1 MRKRTNSIQYTDTRQ
16 HIYWDAFFG
25 SVVLLL
31 GMVGLFKDGMSGLV
45 GVLLATG
52 VFLYAAA
59 FMHIKYSG
67 KRVTMTLSDEGI
79 EFEGGLF
86 VPFDDVDRIWI
97 ADPFPMLALGFTNVV
112 LHLKKDVK
120 IKQSGRTWKS
130 AFFLTHVGCNISAI
144 RKKKMVT
151 YMSPGIKV
159 FNGPKMKEDDIIE
172 EIMDRF
178 ETYLDRE

>member
-1 MRKRTNSIQYTDTRQ
+1 MRNRTNPIQYTDTRQ
-16 HIYWDAFFG
+16 HIYWDFALG
-25 SVVLLL
+25 SIVLLL
-31 GMVGLFKDGMSGLV
+31 GFVGLFKDGMSGLV

-52 VFLYAAA
+52 ALLFVAA
-59 FMHIKYSG
+59 FMHIKHSG
-67 KRVTMTLSDEGI
+67 KRVTMTLCDEGI
-79 EFEGGLF
+79 EFDGGLF

-97 ADPFPMLALGFTNVV
+97 ADPFPMLGLGFTNVV
-112 LHLKKDVK
+112 LHLKKDAK

-159 FNGPKMKEDDIIE
+159 FKGPKVKEDDIIE
-172 EIMDRF
+172 EILYRF
-178 ETYLDRE
+178 DLSQGNE